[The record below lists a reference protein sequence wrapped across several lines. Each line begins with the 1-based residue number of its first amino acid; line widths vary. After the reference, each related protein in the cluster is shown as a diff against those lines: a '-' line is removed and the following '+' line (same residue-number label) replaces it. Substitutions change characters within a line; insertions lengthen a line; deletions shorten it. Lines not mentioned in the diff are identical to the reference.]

1 MGCHGEFQLGRE
13 SDCQDIVEI
22 IKQTYNQSSFLEIKQ
37 IKLLFLLRKNRVYS
51 RKYWYYYC
59 YCYYYNN
66 NNNNYYYYYYG
77 YFAANWTH
85 ARYQATP
92 CSLGCLAP
100 FLKIN
105 NSKLILQNFTPLLL
119 D

>member
-1 MGCHGEFQLGRE
+1 MGSHGEFQLGRE

-22 IKQTYNQSSFLEIKQ
+22 IKQIYNQSSFLEIKQ
-37 IKLLFLLRKNRVYS
+37 IKLLFLLQKNRVYS
-51 RKYWYYYC
+51 WKNWYYYC
-59 YCYYYNN
+59 YCYYYYIYYNY
-66 NNNNYYYYYYG
+66 YYYYYYG
-77 YFAANWTH
+77 YFTANWTH
-85 ARYQATP
+85 ARNQATH